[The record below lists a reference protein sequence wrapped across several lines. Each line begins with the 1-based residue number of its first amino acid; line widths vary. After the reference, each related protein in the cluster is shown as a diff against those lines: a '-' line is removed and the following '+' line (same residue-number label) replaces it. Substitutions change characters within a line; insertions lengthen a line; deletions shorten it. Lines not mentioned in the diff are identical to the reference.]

1 MGKPKLIRV
10 TTVPLSLEKLLE
22 GQLGFMKNH
31 FDVIAVSSDKNRLAL
46 YAKNEGVR
54 HYSVNLTRKITPLRD
69 IAVLIKMYRF
79 FRKEKPQIVHTH
91 TPKAGIVGM
100 MAAWFARVPI
110 RLHTVAGLPLME
122 TQGLKKKLLVI
133 IEKLTYRF
141 ANKVYPNSY
150 GLKDYIVENKF
161 CSAKKLCVL
170 GKGSSNGIDVKYFSM
185 EGYNTLFQKEFKEKM
200 GILKDDFVFIF
211 VGRIV
216 KDKGIVEFIDAF
228 TSIQSTTIS
237 LLLVGPFEED
247 LDPLPL
253 ATLQTIKTHSKIV
266 HVGYQ
271 QDVRPFFA
279 ISNALVFPSYREG
292 FPNVV
297 LQTLAM
303 GLPAIVSDINGCNE
317 IITNNVNGLII
328 PKKDTHALANA
339 MQVFL
344 GDSKTY
350 QDLAKNTR
358 NSIVENYERSKY
370 WSHLLAE
377 YEALLFQN

>member
-1 MGKPKLIRV
+1 M

-297 LQTLAM
+297 LQALAM